1 MPVPYRR
8 PSYTGYKQPV
18 YVKKN
23 KYIKYRSP
31 CACSVL
37 VNWQKKKKKLSK
49 RFHKIWNP
57 RAYLILVWKLRLGDA
72 FFFKSNTEILS
83 MHGVKG
89 RELLT
94 IHLGDTRW
102 DFSKH
107 VQRLNT
113 FYRVH
118 AWITL
123 IYTLSV
129 DRQNYSNRLRKRMTW
144 RASVRAENIFDD
156 KSLGLLR
163 RKSRTSNVL
172 LGIPAGVEPGEV
184 TGV

>member
-1 MPVPYRR
+1 M
-8 PSYTGYKQPV
+8 
-18 YVKKN
+18 
-23 KYIKYRSP
+23 
-31 CACSVL
+31 
-37 VNWQKKKKKLSK
+37 
-49 RFHKIWNP
+49 
-57 RAYLILVWKLRLGDA
+57 WKLRLGDA

-94 IHLGDTRW
+94 VRLGDTSW

-123 IYTLSV
+123 IYMLSV
-129 DRQNYSNRLRKRMTW
+129 DRLNSSNRLRK
-144 RASVRAENIFDD
+144 
-156 KSLGLLR
+156 
-163 RKSRTSNVL
+163 
-172 LGIPAGVEPGEV
+172 
-184 TGV
+184 